1 MKIIRSLLTILTILL
16 LSISIAFAGIPGI
29 TEPFDPPNYYSPTS
43 VSIPDSAPSP
53 FALKDLAAQGYKVH
67 DVINSKKDIISTI
80 KTYIDMLQN
89 ITLFDTKSN
98 DLKHSNDT
106 NEDIPVLF
114 SDIQDRINYT
124 EDINLQDIDNMLYNS
139 STIIASNPYKQKNIS
154 LKDKYNYLNKIYATT
169 LSYAKNDL
177 NSYDERKQALL
188 KTIQSLNSIET
199 TMQAQEKN
207 SEIDTL
213 RYIEEKY
220 RQQLI
225 YELTV
230 LKIAKLKD
238 TEDSTLR
245 EKITTQ
251 NILNMQVEDPY
262 NPSDYYKENYTK
274 PKAIGFVDFK

>member
-1 MKIIRSLLTILTILL
+1 MKIIRFLLTILTILL

-29 TEPFDPPNYYSPTS
+29 TKPFDPPNYYSPTS

-80 KTYIDMLQN
+80 KTYIDILQN

-177 NSYDERKQALL
+177 NSYDERKQSSI

-262 NPSDYYKENYTK
+262 KTSDYYKENYTK

>member
-1 MKIIRSLLTILTILL
+1 MKIIRFLLTILTILS

-251 NILNMQVEDPY
+251 NILNM
-262 NPSDYYKENYTK
+262 PSDYYKENYTK

>member
-1 MKIIRSLLTILTILL
+1 MKIIRFLLTILTILS

-220 RQQLI
+220 RQQLV

-274 PKAIGFVDFK
+274 PKSIGFVDFK

>member
-1 MKIIRSLLTILTILL
+1 MKIIRFLLTILTILL

-98 DLKHSNDT
+98 DLKHSDDN

-114 SDIQDRINYT
+114 SDIQDRTNYT

-139 STIIASNPYKQKNIS
+139 STIIASNPYQQKNIS
-154 LKDKYNYLNKIYATT
+154 LTDKYNYLNRIYATT

-188 KTIQSLNSIET
+188 KTIQSLNNIET

-207 SEIDTL
+207 TEIDTL

-238 TEDSTLR
+238 DEDSALR

-251 NILNMQVEDPY
+251 DILNMQIEDPY
-262 NPSDYYKENYTK
+262 NPSNYYKEHYTK
-274 PKAIGFVDFK
+274 PKATGFIDFK

>member
-1 MKIIRSLLTILTILL
+1 MKIIRFLLTILTILS

-43 VSIPDSAPSP
+43 VSISDSVPSP

-262 NPSDYYKENYTK
+262 NPSDYYEENYTK

>member
-1 MKIIRSLLTILTILL
+1 MKIIRFLLTILTILL

-262 NPSDYYKENYTK
+262 NPSDYYKENCTK

>member
-1 MKIIRSLLTILTILL
+1 MKIIRFLLTILTILL

-139 STIIASNPYKQKNIS
+139 STIIASNPYKQENIS
-154 LKDKYNYLNKIYATT
+154 LTDKYNYLNRIYATT

-188 KTIQSLNSIET
+188 KTIQSLNNIET

-207 SEIDTL
+207 TEIDTL

-238 TEDSTLR
+238 DEDSALR

-251 NILNMQVEDPY
+251 DILNMQIEDPY
-262 NPSDYYKENYTK
+262 SPSNYYKENYTK
-274 PKAIGFVDFK
+274 PKAIGFIDFK

>member
-1 MKIIRSLLTILTILL
+1 MKIIRFLLTILTILL

-225 YELTV
+225 CELTV
-230 LKIAKLKD
+230 LKIVKLKD
-238 TEDSTLR
+238 TEDRDRKS
-245 EKITTQ
+245 
-251 NILNMQVEDPY
+251 V
-262 NPSDYYKENYTK
+262 
-274 PKAIGFVDFK
+274 V

>member
-1 MKIIRSLLTILTILL
+1 MKIIRFLLTILTILS

-29 TEPFDPPNYYSPTS
+29 TEPFDPPNYYYPTS

-238 TEDSTLR
+238 TEDSALR

-251 NILNMQVEDPY
+251 NILNMQIEDPY
-262 NPSDYYKENYTK
+262 NPSDYYKEHYAK
-274 PKAIGFVDFK
+274 PKAIGFIDFK